1 MNLGKLVKNKSG
13 LELAVGTIVL
23 IALGVIIL
31 IFLILMLT
39 GQTSFFEGI
48 LNSFRGST
56 NVDAV
61 IAGCNSLVSN
71 EQFYSYCCEKKII
84 KTGKNSLELTCDEF
98 RQNPLSSGRINELSC
113 AAVSCL
119 QS

>member
-1 MNLGKLVKNKSG
+1 MNLKKLVENKKG
-13 LELAVGTIVL
+13 LELAVGTIIL

-48 LNSFRGST
+48 LDSFRGST

-61 IAGCNSLVSN
+61 IAGCNSLVTN
-71 EQFYSYCCEKKII
+71 EQSFSYCCEKKII
-84 KTGKNSLELTCDEF
+84 KTEKNSLELTCDEF
-98 RQNPLSSGRINELSC
+98 RQNSLSSERILKLDCENVNC
-113 AAVSCL
+113 G
-119 QS
+119 